1 VTADL
6 ALEIA
11 GETDLDYVETLLEDE
26 GLPSADVRSGP
37 AEFYVATAGTERVGV
52 GGIEHAGSAGL
63 LRSVVVEPRLRGRG
77 YGRAVCERIEDRAS
91 ADGIETLYL
100 LTTTA
105 AEFFADRGYREID
118 RDDPPA
124 AIRETTEFAEF
135 CPSTATCMRT
145 SL

>member
-1 VTADL
+1 VDETTVTLRRADD
-6 ALEIA
+6 ALE
-11 GETDLDYVETLLEDE
+11 YVETLLA
-26 GLPSADVRSGP
+26 GANLPTGDLRSTPGR
-37 AEFYVATAGTERVGV
+37 FYVALEDGNRVGV
-52 GGIEHAGSAGL
+52 GGLELYGSDGL
-63 LRSVVVEPRLRGRG
+63 LRSVVVEPSTRGNG
-77 YGRAVCERIEDRAS
+77 LGTAICGALEDRAR
-91 ADGIETLYL
+91 DEGVETLYL

-124 AIRETTEFAEF
+124 AIRETTEFAEL